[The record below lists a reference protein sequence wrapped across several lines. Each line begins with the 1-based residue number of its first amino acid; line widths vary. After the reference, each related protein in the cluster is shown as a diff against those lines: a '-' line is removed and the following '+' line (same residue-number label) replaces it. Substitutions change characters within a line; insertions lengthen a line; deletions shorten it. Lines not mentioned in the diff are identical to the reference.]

1 MWRTVGMMGCLAL
14 GATAAQAEDGVPPA
28 PKAASTQT
36 IALAVHGGYDLPTR
50 QPLAGIDL
58 SFHHD
63 GLEAFRFLGRVQ
75 VNLAIGDLRPH
86 GKVEAGFAGIVGR
99 QEGRAMRLG
108 LLAGTSVYVANDP
121 TQDDLPDALPLQVG
135 GAADADFGR
144 VGFLPYG
151 QLVLE
156 FGWRPA
162 QHKVLTAWTVG
173 FRAGASAA
181 LAYVPCEDDAADGC
195 LTIGATFV
203 GGLEAR
209 LRFHSG
215 LHLEFIAGPTAMA
228 AIGYAF

>member
-1 MWRTVGMMGCLAL
+1 MWRAVVMVGCLVL
-14 GATAAQAEDGVPPA
+14 GAKAAQAEDVEPPA
-28 PKAASTQT
+28 PKPVSTQT
-36 IALAVHGGYDLPTR
+36 IALSVHGGYDLPTR
-50 QPLAGIDL
+50 QPLVGIDL
-58 SFHHD
+58 AFHHD

-121 TQDDLPDALPLQVG
+121 TIDTLGPALPLQLG
-135 GAADADFGR
+135 SGDADFGR

-181 LAYVPCEDDAADGC
+181 LAYVPCDDDAADGC

-209 LRFHSG
+209 LRFQNG